1 MTCAPSPNSRHRGN
15 SGQISD
21 VARREVRISPTPWP
35 EIAGRYDRCAG
46 LASSAAMFARGTF
59 ASPMT
64 GGPDPAQLLQRHLP
78 VLRYDSQEPYFA
90 DAASEWTDNPGNVL
104 RRADGSVLAAATP
117 SDPDEPQLSLDFLG
131 APVYANGVTALRDDR
146 IGDPSHNYAAQAQ
159 ALHAKPQYAN
169 RVYGHWATGSDN
181 RVWLAYWFFY
191 FYNDYNLIGPL
202 IKAGLHEGDWEMIQL
217 RLDPAGQAPDLA
229 VYAQHKHA
237 GQRPWDQVE
246 RVGDQPVVYPARG
259 SHASYFSAGVHWTG
273 AWFDFADGNRP
284 GPALT
289 LHVIS
294 DTTADDEW
302 ARWPGSW
309 GGTEPPSGDINPLDD
324 ASPRGP
330 GRHAQYTQ
338 PDVLLD
344 TAAAHAA
351 DVKRTP
357 PPAPPPPAPT
367 VTTTTEGN
375 DLNIAF
381 DTHVPNPAGLVVT
394 IGDPGAATPPEIHRI
409 PVTASAGTAT
419 IKGAGS
425 DALQTVHVSV
435 ATEGAAATP
444 ATSSTAQPP
453 AQAAR

>member
-1 MTCAPSPNSRHRGN
+1 
-15 SGQISD
+15 
-21 VARREVRISPTPWP
+21 
-35 EIAGRYDRCAG
+35 
-46 LASSAAMFARGTF
+46 MFARGTF

-324 ASPRGP
+324 ASPGVP
-330 GRHAQYTQ
+330 
-338 PDVLLD
+338 
-344 TAAAHAA
+344 AAT
-351 DVKRTP
+351 RSTPSPTSCSTPRPLTP
-357 PPAPPPPAPT
+357 PTSSGRRRPHRRPPPPRSRRPPRATTSISPSTPT
-367 VTTTTEGN
+367 FRTRPDSWSRSATR
-375 DLNIAF
+375 
-381 DTHVPNPAGLVVT
+381 GL
-394 IGDPGAATPPEIHRI
+394 RRRRRF
-409 PVTASAGTAT
+409 TAS
-419 IKGAGS
+419 
-425 DALQTVHVSV
+425 
-435 ATEGAAATP
+435 
-444 ATSSTAQPP
+444 
-453 AQAAR
+453 R